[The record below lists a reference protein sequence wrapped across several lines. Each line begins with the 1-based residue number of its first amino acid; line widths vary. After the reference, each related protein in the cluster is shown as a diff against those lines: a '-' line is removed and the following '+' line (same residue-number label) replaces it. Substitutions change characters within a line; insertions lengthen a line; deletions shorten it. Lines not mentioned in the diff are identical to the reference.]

1 MYVCNVC
8 VWFHYT
14 IKSIEKLEKV
24 KKRATK
30 LMLKTKDCYPGRQI
44 KKLDDKRSIFTK
56 KKPIVSR
63 CYVTFLYKALRG
75 IIYT

>member
-24 KKRATK
+24 KKGATK

-44 KKLDDKRSIFTK
+44 KKLNLFSLK
-56 KKPIVSR
+56 KKRLLADVMLLFYIKL
-63 CYVTFLYKALRG
+63 FAD
-75 IIYT
+75 